1 MTNTTTS
8 ESDFSFAGL
17 WSAVTANPLAR
28 DSEGEHNFLGFA
40 GTLTTVTWSIA
51 TNLLPSQGKAVA
63 AVVSV
68 TYGAIFSGAGQV
80 SDGDF
85 TMRDG
90 FELAGGIIGGVVV
103 GGVAGMFTGG
113 LGSFAA
119 GYVGGQAGGYIGGSI
134 YDYMFD
140 ADAPDI
146 RARVSDVDFNNH
158 PAVVTNNSD
167 GSETHNHTD
176 PNSGQQVQTRVIVDP
191 QTGQKT
197 GVYSTVIDPTSPLRG
212 MTYPVN
218 AVKNGYELNA
228 LDRISEETHARA
240 LVKKKQEE
248 AAAIA
253 RAKADRDRQGGGGG
267 SSDDGGSRAGGATYG
282 GSSGSGQPPARS
294 GDGGLGGGFNYGG
307 STYGTGTATRGATPS
322 PTEDR
327 RPIVIDL
334 DGDGVEISPLGGST
348 ARFDYDG
355 DGFKELTAWVG
366 KDDGLL
372 VYDIGND
379 GQITQTREVVIADFT
394 ADTTDTDLDALKAVF
409 DTNNDGILNAND
421 TGWANFKIWN
431 DADQDGTVDSG
442 EMSALAGRNIKSLDL
457 TRKENTKINFS
468 DGTILHGLFDV
479 ETTNGTKVLGGDLAF
494 AYKGNSGVRE
504 TVNA

>member
-1 MTNTTTS
+1 
-8 ESDFSFAGL
+8 
-17 WSAVTANPLAR
+17 
-28 DSEGEHNFLGFA
+28 
-40 GTLTTVTWSIA
+40 
-51 TNLLPSQGKAVA
+51 
-63 AVVSV
+63 
-68 TYGAIFSGAGQV
+68 
-80 SDGDF
+80 
-85 TMRDG
+85 MRDG
-90 FELAGGIIGGVVV
+90 FELAGGVV
-103 GGVAGMFTGG
+103 GGLAGLIGGGGFGSAMLGVAGSQ
-113 LGSFAA
+113 L
-119 GYVGGQAGGYIGGSI
+119 GGYLGGEF
-134 YDYMFD
+134 YDLMFD
-140 ADAPDI
+140 GGAQPVTPTDRYHVAPINLPVTPD
-146 RARVSDVDFNNH
+146 NGQ
-158 PAVVTNNSD
+158 VVVRSNSD
-167 GSETHNHTD
+167 GSETHSYTD
-176 PNSGQQVQTRVIVDP
+176 PNSGLTVATRVHVDP
-191 QTGQKT
+191 NSGSRV

-218 AVKNGYELNA
+218 AVKNGYDLNA

-267 SSDDGGSRAGGATYG
+267 SSDDGGSRACGATYG
-282 GSSGSGQPPARS
+282 GSGGSGQPPARS
-294 GDGGLGGGFNYGG
+294 GDGGLGGGFNYSN
-307 STYGTGTATRGATPS
+307 STYGTGTATRGR
-322 PTEDR
+322 TEDR
-327 RPIVIDL
+327 RTLNGHPIVIDL
-334 DGDGVEISPLGGST
+334 GDDGVEISPLGGST

-355 DGFKELTAWVG
+355 DGFKEQTAWVG

-468 DGTILHGLFDV
+468 DGTILHGLYDV

-494 AYKGNSGVRE
+494 GYRGNSGVRE